1 MTYRSRNIHILL
13 IAVLVTV
20 LLLGVLAFA
29 QPEPPSP
36 DEEWYPPAPE
46 STAPVRTVYTVSSVP
61 GTGVPGA
68 AGTVNMRIIDE
79 SGRVRSEVYG
89 SERFC
94 LQFVSPYDTFYIFL
108 YEWYPPGSIPSGHW
122 IISGAGPYS
131 LWVSAIVNVC
141 YFAAEVGEP
150 EGLHAWK
157 LWLYNPDTLK
167 WSVGII
173 RFNYYSFPRAVIERV
188 EYPSDMLIGTSYEL
202 RVSVKNLGEIDYSY
216 TVTVDGSGLSFT
228 TAQRQSAR
236 VPAKSSVTLSFG
248 FTPLATSPRVR
259 IELTGDGKVL
269 DNKDLVL
276 VTRTLPPGPFTL
288 GDVSPITL
296 KEGEVRDDG
305 VA

>member
-1 MTYRSRNIHILL
+1 
-13 IAVLVTV
+13 
-20 LLLGVLAFA
+20 
-29 QPEPPSP
+29 
-36 DEEWYPPAPE
+36 
-46 STAPVRTVYTVSSVP
+46 
-61 GTGVPGA
+61 
-68 AGTVNMRIIDE
+68 
-79 SGRVRSEVYG
+79 
-89 SERFC
+89 
-94 LQFVSPYDTFYIFL
+94 
-108 YEWYPPGSIPSGHW
+108 
-122 IISGAGPYS
+122 
-131 LWVSAIVNVC
+131 
-141 YFAAEVGEP
+141 
-150 EGLHAWK
+150 GLHTWK
-157 LWLYNPDTLK
+157 LWLYNPNTRK

-269 DNKDLVL
+269 DSKDLVL
-276 VTRTLPPGPFTL
+276 VARTLPPGPFTL
-288 GDVSPITL
+288 GDVSPTTL